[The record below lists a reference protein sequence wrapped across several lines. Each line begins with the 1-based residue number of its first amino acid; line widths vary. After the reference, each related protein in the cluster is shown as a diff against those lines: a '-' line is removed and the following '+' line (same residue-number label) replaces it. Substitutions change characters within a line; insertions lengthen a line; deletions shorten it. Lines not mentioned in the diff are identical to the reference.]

1 MKIRYCIAPA
11 LLGLFLTLTACVE
24 KTPVVEET
32 APAIKILKGE
42 MMLPPTGG
50 EDAFLFESENEV
62 KAVADYPSWCHVTV
76 GQGRINVKVDD
87 YDGIESR
94 YSGVTLTA
102 ADQQFRLTVQ
112 QKPSLPDLLP
122 AGLFEPLPKISGF
135 LAPHGSLVV
144 FP

>member
-11 LLGLFLTLTACVE
+11 LLGLFLSLTACVE

-62 KAVADYPSWCHVTV
+62 KAVADWVSPYPGGHCLRHFIETV
-76 GQGRINVKVDD
+76 MRAQGRWN
-87 YDGIESR
+87 YDEALYKKS
-94 YSGVTLTA
+94 
-102 ADQQFRLTVQ
+102 F
-112 QKPSLPDLLP
+112 
-122 AGLFEPLPKISGF
+122 
-135 LAPHGSLVV
+135 
-144 FP
+144 